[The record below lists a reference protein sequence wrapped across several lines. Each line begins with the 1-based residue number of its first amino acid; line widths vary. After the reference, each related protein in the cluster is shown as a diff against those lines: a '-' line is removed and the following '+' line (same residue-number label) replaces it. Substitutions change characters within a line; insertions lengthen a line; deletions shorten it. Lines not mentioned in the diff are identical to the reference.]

1 MKLSGQKGLVVRE
14 VNPASFIA
22 DVRNA
27 QGNDALSRGDIIQRI
42 NRITV
47 TDLKSFEK
55 IVTGLKVGDPVVLH
69 VITYNNALRAAQ
81 LKIVQFT
88 VK

>member
-1 MKLSGQKGLVVRE
+1 VPVAFSLFVKE

-22 DVRNA
+22 DVKNSL
-27 QGNDALSRGDIIQRI
+27 GVGALSEGDLIQRI
-42 NRITV
+42 NRVEV
-47 TDLKSFEK
+47 TDLSSFSR
-55 IVTGLKVGDPVVLH
+55 VVAGLKVGDPVVLH
-69 VITYNNALRAAQ
+69 VLSYNPVAGVPQ